1 MMIEYSIEDLKY
13 YYSKYHDTTHPPIE
27 YSTGDVEKIRYL
39 EDKVSDLIDDE
50 YTKNSIYHIFPMV
63 AVAATVATTVA
74 VATAFAMA
82 PTLLLG

>member
-13 YYSKYHDTTHPPIE
+13 YYSKYHDATHPPIE
-27 YSTGDVEKIRYL
+27 YTVADVEKIRYL

-63 AVAATVATTVA
+63 AIAAVATVA
-74 VATAFAMA
+74 FAMTS
-82 PTLLLG
+82 TLLG

>member
-13 YYSKYHDTTHPPIE
+13 YYSKYHDATHPPIE
-27 YSTGDVEKIRYL
+27 YLTGDVEKIRYL

-63 AVAATVATTVA
+63 AVAATVA

>member
-13 YYSKYHDTTHPPIE
+13 YYSKYDATHPPIE

-63 AVAATVATTVA
+63 AVAATVA

>member
-13 YYSKYHDTTHPPIE
+13 YYSKYHDATHPPIE
-27 YSTGDVEKIRYL
+27 YLTGDVEKIRYL

-63 AVAATVATTVA
+63 AATVA